1 MITVIRLAGGLLSG
15 LVALQLI
22 GRSPWFPQLAARLA
36 VGVLAALVGW
46 LLAPWLWKLFV
57 RAMDW
62 VLHRLARLSFRDL
75 ALGAAGLIVG
85 LMIAFPLGFLLGGI
99 AYVGPYLRVGVALVF
114 GYLGIHVALQRREEV
129 IHLLPRGR
137 QGEGGQG
144 GRSQSG
150 SQVPKV
156 LDTSVIIDG
165 RIADICKM
173 GFIEGPLVVPRS
185 VLNELQRIADSAD
198 AVRRAR
204 GRRGLDMLNR
214 LQKEFEAVHV
224 IDDPPGIDRD
234 VDDRLVVYAQRVG
247 GWIVTND
254 FNLNKVAELQ
264 GVHVL
269 NINELA
275 HALRPVHL
283 PGEELTVYIM
293 KDGKEAGQGVGY
305 LEDGTMVVVEGGKK
319 LIGETPDVIV
329 TSVLATVAGR
339 MIFARPKADVPT
351 GSPTAPRR

>member
-1 MITVIRLAGGLLSG
+1 MITIIRLAGGLLSG
-15 LVALQLI
+15 LVALQLT
-22 GRSPWFPQLAARLA
+22 GLLPWFPQRA
-36 VGVLAALVGW
+36 VRFAVSVLAPLVGW

-62 VLHRLARLSFRDL
+62 VLHRLARLLFRDL

-85 LMIAFPLGFLLGGI
+85 LMIAFPLGFLLDGI
-99 AYVGPYLRVGVALVF
+99 PYVGPYLPVGIALIF

-137 QGEGGQG
+137 QEEGGP
-144 GRSQSG
+144 SQSG

-165 RIADICKM
+165 RIADLCKT
-173 GFIEGPLVVPRS
+173 GFIEGPLLVPRS

-198 AVRRAR
+198 GVRRAR

-224 IDDPPGIDRD
+224 VDDPPAVDRD
-234 VDDRLVVYAQRVG
+234 VDDRLVAYALRVG

-264 GVHVL
+264 GVRVL

-275 HALRPVHL
+275 HALCPVHL

-305 LEDGTMVVVEGGKK
+305 LEDGTMVVIEGGKK

-329 TSVLATVAGR
+329 TSALATVAGR